1 MNIISKYTFGLILFV
16 IVSFNTGC
24 NDKNLTSGNM
34 RFCEDEK
41 YRAGEVNAES
51 NLRSYDGYALYS
63 YNEDSSQVRLDMGKL
78 WDPYCGLDEWLIF
91 LKINL
96 LNLNDT
102 IYLNHVSENGITSE
116 YPTANYRLY
125 DHDSPEYT
133 YTLFTEDSVSDWI
146 YIDAYKPESKMITG
160 SFQVSIKLISAI
172 DTTTNNSYP
181 PHIIYF
187 KNGSFEAHAWPTY

>member
-1 MNIISKYTFGLILFV
+1 MSGITKYTFGLILFV

-41 YRAGEVNAES
+41 YRGGEVNAES

-63 YNEDSSQVRLDMGKL
+63 LNEDSNEVSLNMGQL
-78 WDPYCGLDEWLIF
+78 WDSYCGWNEF
-91 LKINL
+91 LELFK
-96 LNLNDT
+96 LNILKLNDT

-116 YPTANYRLY
+116 HPTANYTVY
-125 DHDSPEYT
+125 DYDSPAFS
-133 YTLFTEDSVSDWI
+133 YTLLTDDSISDWV
-146 YIDAYKPESKMITG
+146 YLESYNPESELITG
-160 SFQVSIKLISAI
+160 SFQASLKLISAI
-172 DTTTNNSYP
+172 DTTANNSYP

-187 KNGSFEAHAWPTY
+187 KNGSFEAHPWPTY